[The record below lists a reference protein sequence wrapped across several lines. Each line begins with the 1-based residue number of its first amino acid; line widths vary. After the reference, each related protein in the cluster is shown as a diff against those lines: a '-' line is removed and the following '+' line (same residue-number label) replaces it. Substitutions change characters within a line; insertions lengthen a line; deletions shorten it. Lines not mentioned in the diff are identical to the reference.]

1 MRLLWVDDDQKL
13 VNASLP
19 VFRRH
24 GFEVVSAAT
33 LSRALTVL
41 RGASRALDG
50 VLLDVRLG
58 AGENGI
64 EFLAEIKDKY
74 PDLGVVI
81 FTAYP
86 DYGDHMD
93 AIEAGATLYLQKI
106 RKAIPAGAEKQAT
119 FFESLRR
126 AFEGARNLKAKQLGG
141 DTKRLST
148 LWQSGA
154 FFLLVFVVVIIGML
168 GLSYYVS
175 AWLLP
180 IVLLAGILFYAVVG
194 AFILRAQGDSG
205 LSEKSFLSLVK
216 DTLRYLPQL
225 KLPTRKLNDE
235 Q

>member
-1 MRLLWVDDDQKL
+1 VRLLWIDDDQKL
-13 VNASLP
+13 VDASLP
-19 VFRRH
+19 VFQRH
-24 GFEVVSAAT
+24 GFDIVAAAT
-33 LSRALTVL
+33 LSRALAIL
-41 RGASRALDG
+41 RKQSRDLDG

-74 PDLGVVI
+74 PSLRVVI

-86 DYGDHMD
+86 DYSDHVD
-93 AIEAGATLYLQKI
+93 AVEAGAALYLQKI
-106 RKAIPAGAEKQAT
+106 RKAIPAGVNKQAA

-126 AFEGARNLKAKQLGG
+126 AFEGTRKLSATQSGRDVKQF
-141 DTKRLST
+141 DM
-148 LWQSGA
+148 LWQSGLL
-154 FFLLVFVVVIIGML
+154 FILVFVVVIIGML

-180 IVLLAGILFYAVVG
+180 VILMAGILFYAVVG

-216 DTLRYLPQL
+216 DALRYLPQL
-225 KLPTRKLNDE
+225 KLPTRNKR
-235 Q
+235 